1 MQIKVQQ
8 ARDFVNRG
16 FGLDL
21 VVRMVED
28 VFYLVQ
34 IAEIRKIQLTKLEV
48 GANLGQTLIRE
59 LFSDFFGEDIF
70 IILDKNY
77 QIWDDLGLLQSLRLV
92 QCKREILHDD
102 VFISREILLENGESV
117 FVVALLQFVLSN
129 TEELELGQLFYLAA
143 DLVDVLPDE
152 EDSLRGGFLE
162 LLYQEGKRVV
172 RLVQRQLFQQPLEQ
186 PENVVFF

>member
-1 MQIKVQQ
+1 MQIIVQQ

>member
-1 MQIKVQQ
+1 M
-8 ARDFVNRG
+8 NRG

-21 VVRMVED
+21 VVRMVEN

-48 GANLGQTLIRE
+48 RANFGQTLIRE
-59 LFSDFFGEDIF
+59 LFLDFFGEDIF
-70 IILDKNY
+70 VVLDKNY

-92 QCKREILHDD
+92 QCKRKILHDD

-117 FVVALLQFVLSN
+117 FVVALLQFVLSH

-152 EDSLRGGFLE
+152 EDSLRGLFLQ

-186 PENVVFF
+186 AENVVLF